1 MVLLLVV
8 AVLVLLP
15 VAEVWLVIEVGGRL
29 GVIGTVAALVA
40 VSIIGTALVRA
51 EGLRVMRAF
60 LESSGRGA
68 MPTRE
73 IVHGAFLVASGVL
86 LLVPGF
92 VSDILGILLLLPPV
106 RAAAAALVVRRGRGS
121 GRVTVVRSDFVS
133 GATTGIIDVASSKEE
148 EEEDDGRA
156 R

>member
-40 VSIIGTALVRA
+40 VSIIGTAIVRA

-60 LESSGRGA
+60 LEATAQGE

-92 VSDILGILLLLPPV
+92 VSDILGIVLLLPPM

-121 GRVTVVRSDFVS
+121 RRVTVIRADRAS
-133 GATTGIIDVASSKEE
+133 GSATAIIDVASST
-148 EEEDDGRA
+148 EEDDGGRT

>member
-1 MVLLLVV
+1 MILLLVV
-8 AVLVLLP
+8 AVLVVLP

-60 LESSGRGA
+60 LEATSRGE

-92 VSDILGILLLLPPV
+92 VSDILGIVLLLPPV

-121 GRVTVVRSDFVS
+121 RRVTVIRADRAS
-133 GATTGIIDVASSKEE
+133 GPSAAVIDVASST
-148 EEEDDGRA
+148 EEDGDGRA

>member
-1 MVLLLVV
+1 MILLVVV
-8 AVLVLLP
+8 AVLVVLP

-60 LESSGRGA
+60 LEATGRGE

-92 VSDILGILLLLPPV
+92 VSDILGIVLLLPPV

-121 GRVTVVRSDFVS
+121 RRVTVIRADRAS
-133 GATTGIIDVASSKEE
+133 GPSSGVIDVASST
-148 EEEDDGRA
+148 EEDGDGRA